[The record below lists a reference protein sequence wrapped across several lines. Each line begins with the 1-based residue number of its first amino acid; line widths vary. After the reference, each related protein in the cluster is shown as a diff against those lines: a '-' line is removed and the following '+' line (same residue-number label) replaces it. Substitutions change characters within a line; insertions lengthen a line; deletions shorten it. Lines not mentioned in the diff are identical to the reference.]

1 MKLASDFSFLS
12 NEAVEV
18 LLEYFFEKL
27 ANLIANDET
36 NLQHAYREF
45 LKLIFAIILQKNNQ
59 AACILERFFY

>member
-45 LKLIFAIILQKNNQ
+45 LKLVFAIILQKNNQ
-59 AACILERFFY
+59 AAYILERFFY

>member
-27 ANLIANDET
+27 ANLIANDKT

-59 AACILERFFY
+59 AACILE